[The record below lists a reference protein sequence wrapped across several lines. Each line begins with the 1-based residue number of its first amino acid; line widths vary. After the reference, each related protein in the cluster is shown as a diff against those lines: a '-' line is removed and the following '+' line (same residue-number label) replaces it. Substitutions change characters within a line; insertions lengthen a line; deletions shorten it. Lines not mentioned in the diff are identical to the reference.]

1 MLPNDNQPL
10 PREEAS
16 TQLMLL
22 GSSNAKGE
30 EDMAFVNERIQP
42 ADLVKYGI
50 EEIDK
55 HYVIG
60 GTSARDWTVDRAR
73 DIYLRHVAS
82 GREDS
87 LGYQVWTLYWK
98 GALIRLDLEIVGTSG
113 GQGGPAKGHKRVR
126 RIDIPA
132 DLAAHRDEV
141 LSDLRS
147 ALIAYKD
154 GGIYATATEYTLN
167 LDV

>member
-1 MLPNDNQPL
+1 
-10 PREEAS
+10 
-16 TQLMLL
+16 
-22 GSSNAKGE
+22 
-30 EDMAFVNERIQP
+30 MAFINERIP
-42 ADLVKYGI
+42 AADVVKYRI

-82 GREDS
+82 GREEF
-87 LGYQVWTLYWK
+87 LGYQAWTLRWK
-98 GALIRLDLEIVGTSG
+98 GALIRVDLEMVSASG
-113 GQGGPAKGHKRVR
+113 GHGGPAKGHKRVR

-132 DLAAHRDEV
+132 DLEAHRDEI
-141 LSDLRS
+141 LSELRL

-154 GGIYATATEYTLN
+154 GGIYATATEYTLT
-167 LDV
+167 LDI